1 MSATEPPAVQPV
13 GARSPGIRP
22 PPVPGSLSQAA
33 FEQRLRDAVMDAAP
47 MLNAKLLPVS
57 VRSSALDRALAA
69 GLPQIR
75 DDLWRYA
82 DLKFLGGA
90 PWAPLPAAQ
99 DASRW
104 LGAAQAFLPVPL
116 AGFERIVFVNGR
128 HSAELS
134 SAAAVDSDAT
144 ALVPERTRHER
155 FGWLNDA
162 FATDVARLQ
171 IAGARQIEL
180 VFIATPV
187 DAPQAQHP
195 RLELAVQPGSSLLL
209 VERHLGDA
217 GGNSLINVAVQLHL
231 GRDARC
237 LHLREQSLSAEAQL
251 LDTLQAALDANAT
264 YELTQLVLGARSARS
279 SQRLSLYGAG
289 ATARVYGVAVSQGQ
303 RTLDQSL
310 LVDHIARGTT
320 STQVLRGIARDRARV
335 AWRSRVEVA
344 ATAKG
349 SASEQSLKGLLAGA
363 GAEVDLRP
371 QLEIHTD
378 EVRASHGATTG
389 ALDENMRFYLLSRG
403 LDPDTAR
410 GVLEWS
416 FLEDAVS
423 RVTDAGLRQLA
434 EQRLLATV
442 GSNVARE
449 ALR

>member
-1 MSATEPPAVQPV
+1 MSAV
-13 GARSPGIRP
+13 RP

-47 MLNAKLLPVS
+47 MLNSKLLPVS
-57 VRSSALDRALAA
+57 VRSSALNRALAA

-82 DLKFLGGA
+82 DLKFLGSA

-99 DASRW
+99 DAGRW
-104 LGAAQAFLPVPL
+104 LDAARAFLPAPL
-116 AGFERIVFVNGR
+116 PGFERIVFVNGR
-128 HSAELS
+128 HASALS
-134 SAAAVDSDAT
+134 SPLAAVDAEAT
-144 ALVPERTRHER
+144 PLVPERTRHER

-162 FATDVARLQ
+162 FATDLARLHIQ
-171 IAGARQIEL
+171 GPRQLEVL
-180 VFIATPV
+180 FVATPV
-187 DAPQAQHP
+187 EVPQAQHP
-195 RLELAVQPGSSLLL
+195 RLELAVLPGSQLTL

-217 GGNSLINVAVQLHL
+217 GGNSLINAAVQLHL

-237 LHLREQSLSAEAQL
+237 LHLREQNLAAEAQF
-251 LDTLQAALDANAT
+251 LDTLQAALDTNAE
-264 YELTQLVLGARSARS
+264 YELTQLVLGARTARS

-289 ATARVYGVAVSQGQ
+289 CTARIHGVAVAQGH

-310 LVDHIARGTT
+310 LVDHLAPDCV
-320 STQVLRGIARDRARV
+320 SKQVLRAIARDRARV

-344 ATAKG
+344 SDARRCT
-349 SASEQSLKGLLAGA
+349 SEQSLKGLLGGT
-363 GAEVDLRP
+363 GAEIDLRP

-403 LDPDTAR
+403 LDPQTAR

-416 FLEDAVS
+416 FLADAIS
-423 RVTDAGLRQLA
+423 RMGDATLRQLA
-434 EQRLLATV
+434 EQRLLLSV
-442 GSNVARE
+442 GNSVARE
-449 ALR
+449 ALQ

>member
-1 MSATEPPAVQPV
+1 MNAV
-13 GARSPGIRP
+13 RP

-57 VRSSALDRALAA
+57 IRSSALNRALAA

-82 DLKFLGGA
+82 DLKFLGSA

-99 DASRW
+99 DAARW
-104 LGAAQAFLPVPL
+104 LEAARAFLPEPMP
-116 AGFERIVFVNGR
+116 GFERLVFVNGR
-128 HSAELS
+128 HAAGLSS
-134 SAAAVDSDAT
+134 SAAPVDADTSP
-144 ALVPERTRHER
+144 LVPERTRHER

-162 FATDVARLQ
+162 FATDLARLQ
-171 IAGARQIEL
+171 VAGSRRLEL
-180 VFIATPV
+180 LFIATPV
-187 DAPQAQHP
+187 EAPQAQHP
-195 RLELAVQPGSSLLL
+195 RLELTLLQGSTLTL

-217 GGNSLINVAVQLHL
+217 GGNSLINAAVQLHV
-231 GRDARC
+231 GRDAKC
-237 LHLREQSLSAEAQL
+237 HHLREQNLAPGAQF
-251 LDTLQAALDANAT
+251 LDTLQVAIDANAE
-264 YELTQLVLGARSARS
+264 YELTQLALGARSARS
-279 SQRLSLYGAG
+279 SQRLSLFGAG
-289 ATARVYGVAVSQGQ
+289 ATANVNGVAVAQGQ

-310 LVDHIARGTT
+310 LVDHVAADSR
-320 STQVLRGIARDRARV
+320 STQVLRAIARDRARV

-344 ATAKG
+344 AAARRA
-349 SASEQSLKGLLAGA
+349 ASEQSLKGLLGGA
-363 GAEVDLRP
+363 GAEIDLRP

-423 RVTDAGLRQLA
+423 RMGDATLRRLA
-434 EQRLLATV
+434 EQRLLGAV
-442 GSNVARE
+442 DSALARE
-449 ALR
+449 ALQ

>member
-1 MSATEPPAVQPV
+1 MSAV
-13 GARSPGIRP
+13 RP

-47 MLNAKLLPVS
+47 MLNPKLLPVS
-57 VRSSALDRALAA
+57 VRSAALNRALAA

-82 DLKFLGGA
+82 DLKFLGSA

-104 LGAAQAFLPVPL
+104 SGAAAAFLPATLP
-116 AGFERIVFVNGR
+116 GFDRIVFVNGR
-128 HSAELS
+128 HAPALSAPLPALDAE
-134 SAAAVDSDAT
+134 AAP
-144 ALVPERTRHER
+144 LVPERTRHER

-162 FATDVARLQ
+162 FATDLARLQ
-171 IAGARQIEL
+171 ISGDRRIEL
-180 VFIATPV
+180 LFIATPV
-187 DAPQAQHP
+187 EVPQAQHP
-195 RLELAVQPGSSLLL
+195 RLELALLPGSSLTL

-217 GGNSLINVAVQLHL
+217 GGNSLVNAAVQLHL
-231 GRDARC
+231 GQRARC
-237 LHLREQSLSAEAQL
+237 RHLREQGLATDAQF
-251 LDTLQAALDANAT
+251 LDTLQVALDADAD
-264 YELTQLVLGARSARS
+264 YELTQLLLGARTARS
-279 SQRLSLYGAG
+279 SQRISLYGARS
-289 ATARVYGVAVSQGQ
+289 AARVQAVTVAEGH

-310 LVDHIARGTT
+310 LVDHVAPDST
-320 STQVLRGIARDRARV
+320 SAQVLRSIARDRARV

-344 ATAKG
+344 AGARRAG
-349 SASEQSLKGLLAGA
+349 SEQSLKGLLGGT

-403 LDPDTAR
+403 LDPETAR

-416 FLEDAVS
+416 FLEDAIS
-423 RVTDAGLRQLA
+423 RMGDATLRQLA
-434 EQRLLATV
+434 EQRLLSMV
-442 GSNVARE
+442 GSSVARE
-449 ALR
+449 ALQ

>member
-1 MSATEPPAVQPV
+1 MNAV
-13 GARSPGIRP
+13 RP

-47 MLNAKLLPVS
+47 MLNPKLLPVS
-57 VRSSALDRALAA
+57 VRSSALNRALAA

-82 DLKFLGGA
+82 DLKFLGSA

-104 LGAAQAFLPVPL
+104 SGAASAFLPAPMP
-116 AGFERIVFVNGR
+116 GFERFVFVNGR
-128 HSAELS
+128 HAPMLS
-134 SAAAVDSDAT
+134 GPLPAVDSEAA

-162 FATDVARLQ
+162 FATDLARLQ
-171 IAGARQIEL
+171 VTGVRQIEL
-180 VFIATPV
+180 LFIATPV
-187 DAPQAQHP
+187 EVPQAQHP
-195 RLELAVQPGSSLLL
+195 RLELTVLPGSSLVL

-217 GGNSLINVAVQLHL
+217 GGNSLVNAAVQLHL
-231 GRDARC
+231 GKDSSCR
-237 LHLREQSLSAEAQL
+237 HLREQSLAADAQF
-251 LDTLQAALDANAT
+251 LDTLQVALDAHAD
-264 YELTQLVLGARSARS
+264 YELTQLVLGARTARS

-289 ATARVYGVAVSQGQ
+289 STARVQGVTVAEGH

-310 LVDHIARGTT
+310 LVDHVAPDST
-320 STQVLRGIARDRARV
+320 SRQVLRGIARDRARV

-344 ATAKG
+344 AGARR
-349 SASEQSLKGLLAGA
+349 SASEQSLKGLLG
-363 GAEVDLRP
+363 GNGGEVDLRP

-403 LDPDTAR
+403 LDPETAR

-416 FLEDAVS
+416 FLEDAIS
-423 RVTDAGLRQLA
+423 RMGDATLRQVA

-442 GSNVARE
+442 GSSVARE
-449 ALR
+449 ALQ